1 MVIKRVNVFR
11 FQVLIFI
18 WWTVLLQVLTTTQSA
33 LYYRLY
39 HLSLYHLYIT
49 KISQGERVCVC
60 WPEDVLCVHIN
71 VKPIDE
77 EGRVSRLQTQSPFE
91 KLWRH
96 ECGHEQISC
105 SLSHTN
111 LQHSLVNTH
120 GVLSRTWWEQMTKK
134 LNIPNRRWQ
143 WSLFKVALC
152 GTNQTTQQESNYQ
165 RKIVEMRAFVHGSE
179 KRHVCVFVCVCSDKK
194 ENLSCCRQISLQKN
208 KHVRL
213 IVLKI
218 QQLNPRHDTT
228 QIFHPHACKRERKKK
243 TSACF
248 WTTSINNPFLAAG
261 SAEWITDSV
270 IRTFCCPLP
279 LLYPPEH
286 LPSKLLSA
294 EQDNASVA
302 VVKEGRS
309 RRRKGEWNNIW
320 QGKKRWVITYSISRA
335 EPNTLLEAK
344 CFSNQALF
352 TIYQLIIKGERNTN
366 KNKKRQFSF
375 WYISLQTEAERRWA
389 VLACSNIVC
398 VCWVLSFFT
407 GACRRTSNLKL
418 CLNRWQHRHQEG
430 R

>member
-1 MVIKRVNVFR
+1 MIPRRFFIPMRV
-11 FQVLIFI
+11 
-18 WWTVLLQVLTTTQSA
+18 
-33 LYYRLY
+33 
-39 HLSLYHLYIT
+39 
-49 KISQGERVCVC
+49 
-60 WPEDVLCVHIN
+60 
-71 VKPIDE
+71 
-77 EGRVSRLQTQSPFE
+77 
-91 KLWRH
+91 
-96 ECGHEQISC
+96 
-105 SLSHTN
+105 
-111 LQHSLVNTH
+111 
-120 GVLSRTWWEQMTKK
+120 
-134 LNIPNRRWQ
+134 
-143 WSLFKVALC
+143 
-152 GTNQTTQQESNYQ
+152 
-165 RKIVEMRAFVHGSE
+165 
-179 KRHVCVFVCVCSDKK
+179 
-194 ENLSCCRQISLQKN
+194 
-208 KHVRL
+208 
-213 IVLKI
+213 
-218 QQLNPRHDTT
+218 
-228 QIFHPHACKRERKKK
+228 REREKKK

-398 VCWVLSFFT
+398 GFFLFSLEPAGEHLILNYAWIDDNT
-407 GACRRTSNLKL
+407 DIRKEGKTVGLLWSKQGGEWKRSRRRSSRDEESQEWKGQRGKSDEGKPDSNNEFNKCTEWLL
-418 CLNRWQHRHQEG
+418 TNISQQYLNDS
-430 R
+430 